1 MSTLPY
7 ERLSTLLKV
16 QDVSLKFGETQVLR
30 NINFEIKDIV
40 RPNMTQGQIVGILA
54 PSGMGKSQ
62 LLKIM
67 AGVQK
72 PTTGQIFVGEQQLPV
87 EVGQVGFV
95 QQNYPLFNHR
105 TLYSN
110 MDRAAS
116 KKIIDKVERKDKISS
131 LLDKFDLTKVMNS
144 YPVQLSGGQRQRA
157 AIVQQVLCSSDFVLL
172 DEVTSGLDYNMKNK
186 TMDVIAEVSCL
197 TDFTSIIIVSHDI
210 ESTVRVADTIYI
222 LGRELDAENKH
233 IPGAIIRYQIDLI
246 ERDLAWHKDID
257 KTLQFTN
264 TVNEI
269 KSVFP
274 TL

>member
-1 MSTLPY
+1 
-7 ERLSTLLKV
+7 V